1 VSTTTYLWRRVDTV
15 GLVFV
20 RLDAGRD
27 GVSARG
33 PEICFEGG
41 ERWAAQFAVDLD
53 ARWQHE
59 RTTVEVLGDAGT
71 RRLALESDGLGSWL
85 RDGRPDPFL
94 EGCTDVD
101 LAGNPFTNAFV
112 TRRLAPAVDA
122 DLEVRAAYV
131 ETPAL
136 SVRPMVQRYEHVAVD
151 RWVYV
156 DDEYGRFEFGT
167 DADGV
172 AVDYEQLAERV

>member
-1 VSTTTYLWRRVDTV
+1 MTTTTYLWRRLDLE

-20 RLDAGRD
+20 RLDQSVD
-27 GVSARG
+27 GVSAAG
-33 PEICFEGG
+33 YEICAEGAQ
-41 ERWAAQFAVDLD
+41 RWAVRFSFELD
-53 ARWQHE
+53 AAWRHE
-59 RTTVEVLGDAGT
+59 RTTVEVMDDAGT
-71 RRLALESDGLGSWL
+71 RRLDLESDGAGSWL
-85 RDGRPDPFL
+85 HGGRPDPSL

-112 TRRLAPAVDA
+112 TRRVAPEVGVDV
-122 DLEVRAAYV
+122 EVRAAYI

-136 SVRPMVQRYEHVAVD
+136 SVRPLVQHYERLAAD
-151 RWVYV
+151 RWVYA
-156 DDEYGRFEFGT
+156 DDELGRFELGT